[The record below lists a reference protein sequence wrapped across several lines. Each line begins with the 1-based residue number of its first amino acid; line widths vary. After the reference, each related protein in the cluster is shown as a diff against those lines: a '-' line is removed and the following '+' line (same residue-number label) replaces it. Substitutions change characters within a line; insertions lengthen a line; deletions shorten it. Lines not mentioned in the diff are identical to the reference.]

1 MTSGGLRART
11 HVRLVRQS
19 RWRVALPASL
29 VVGGLLAVLA
39 TDAYLSNER
48 AAYLRLENRLV
59 RLANQANSIG
69 EPGSYLVFDERGHL
83 LSKAPL
89 PIAETGEAF
98 QILRAEGL
106 GTVAALRMSFTS
118 SGPHVVALTAQHE
131 LNALRD
137 VRRTLVTLT
146 LAAALVALVA
156 GYALAGVALRPLD
169 DAVRERSEFVALV
182 SHQLRTPLAIV
193 RTSAELAR
201 DARAVTPDEAM
212 GTILRQA
219 ERMEGLTSRLT
230 ELARAES
237 VPRSGGA
244 SSDVAAAAAAVVSS
258 IRLQAER
265 SGVTVRADVP
275 PSLQVRAEP
284 AETAEMLGAVLEN
297 AVKFSHPGG
306 VVVTLRAW
314 PEGARAV
321 IEVVDHGRGIAP
333 EDLPFVAEPF
343 FQGRHARGGYGLG
356 LAIVRAIAERRGGRI
371 SVASAPGQ
379 GTTVRVI
386 LPLHRS
392 VPSPFIARLL
402 GCRRATT

>member
-1 MTSGGLRART
+1 MTSGGLRAQT
-11 HVRLVRQS
+11 HVRLVRRS

-59 RLANQANSIG
+59 RLANQVNSIG

-83 LSKAPL
+83 LSTAPL
-89 PIAETGEAF
+89 PIVETGEAF

-118 SGPHVVALTAQHE
+118 NGPHVVALTAQHE
-131 LNALRD
+131 LHTLGD
-137 VRRTLVTLT
+137 VRRALVTLT

-169 DAVRERSEFVALV
+169 DAVRERREFVALV

-201 DARAVTPDEAM
+201 DAKAVTPDEAM
-212 GTILRQA
+212 RTILKQA
-219 ERMEGLTSRLT
+219 DRMEGLTSRLS
-230 ELARAES
+230 ELARVES
-237 VPRSGGA
+237 VPRSSA
-244 SSDVAAAAAAVVSS
+244 VSADVAAAVAAVVSS
-258 IRLQAER
+258 MRVLAEPT
-265 SGVTVRADVP
+265 GVAVLADVP
-275 PSLQVRAEP
+275 PSLHVRAEP
-284 AETAEMLGAVLEN
+284 AEITEMLGAVLDN

-306 VVVTLRAW
+306 VVALRAW
-314 PEGARAV
+314 AEGGRAV

-333 EDLPFVAEPF
+333 GDLAYVAEPF
-343 FQGRHARGGYGLG
+343 FQGRQARGGYGLG

-371 SVASAPGQ
+371 SVTSAPGQ
-379 GTTVRVI
+379 GTTVRVV
-386 LPLHRS
+386 LPLHR
-392 VPSPFIARLL
+392 PAPAPFIAPLM
-402 GCRRATT
+402 GHRRATT

>member
-98 QILRAEGL
+98 QIVRADGL

-131 LNALRD
+131 LHALGD

-193 RTSAELAR
+193 RTSAELAH
-201 DARAVTPDEAM
+201 DARVVTPDEAM
-212 GTILRQA
+212 RTILRQA
-219 ERMEGLTSRLT
+219 DRMEGLTSRLS

-237 VPRSGGA
+237 VPRSGAA
-244 SSDVAAAAAAVVSS
+244 SGDVAAAAATVVSS
-258 IRLQAER
+258 VRLLAEGT
-265 SGVTVRADVP
+265 GVTLHVDVP

-284 AETAEMLGAVLEN
+284 AEIAEMLGAVLDN

-306 VVVTLRAW
+306 VVRLRAQA
-314 PEGARAV
+314 EGGRAV
-321 IEVVDHGRGIAP
+321 IEIVDHGDGIAAD
-333 EDLPFVAEPF
+333 DLSLVSEPF

-379 GTTVRVI
+379 GTAVRVI

-392 VPSPFIARLL
+392 VPAPFIARLL
-402 GCRRATT
+402 GYRRATT

>member
-19 RWRVALPASL
+19 RWRVAVPASL

-39 TDAYLSNER
+39 TDAYLSDER

-83 LSKAPL
+83 LSTTPL
-89 PIAETGEAF
+89 PVAETGEAF
-98 QILRAEGL
+98 QILHADGL

-131 LNALRD
+131 LRVLGD
-137 VRRTLVTLT
+137 VRRALVALT

-193 RTSAELAR
+193 RTSADLAQ
-201 DARAVTPDEAM
+201 DAKAVTPDEAM
-212 GTILRQA
+212 RTILRQA
-219 ERMEGLTSRLT
+219 ERMEGLTARLS

-237 VPRSGGA
+237 VPRSGAA
-244 SSDVAAAAAAVVSS
+244 STDVAAAVAAVVSS
-258 IRLQAER
+258 TRPSAER
-265 SGVTVRADVP
+265 SGVAVYADVP
-275 PSLQVRAEP
+275 PSLQVRADS
-284 AETAEMLGAVLEN
+284 AEMAEMLGAVLEN

-306 VVVTLRAW
+306 VVTLRAW
-314 PEGARAV
+314 AEGGRAE
-321 IEVVDHGRGIAP
+321 IEVVDHGGGIAA

-371 SVASAPGQ
+371 SIASPPGQ

-386 LPLHRS
+386 LPLQRRA
-392 VPSPFIARLL
+392 PPPFLARLL
-402 GCRRATT
+402 GYHRATT

>member
-1 MTSGGLRART
+1 MTSGGLRAQT
-11 HVRLVRQS
+11 HVRLLRRS

-59 RLANQANSIG
+59 RLATQASSIG

-83 LSKAPL
+83 LSTAPL
-89 PIAETGEAF
+89 PIAETGDAF
-98 QILRAEGL
+98 QLLRAEGL

-118 SGPHVVALTAQHE
+118 NGPHVVALTAQHE
-131 LNALRD
+131 LQALGD
-137 VRRTLVTLT
+137 IRTALVTLT
-146 LAAALVALVA
+146 LVAALLALVA

-169 DAVRERSEFVALV
+169 DAVRERQEFVALV

-201 DARAVTPDEAM
+201 DARAVTPVEAM
-212 GTILRQA
+212 RTILRQA
-219 ERMEGLTSRLT
+219 DRMEGLTSRLS

-237 VPRSGGA
+237 VPRSNTVSA
-244 SSDVAAAAAAVVSS
+244 DIAAAAATVASS
-258 IRLQAER
+258 IPVLAER
-265 SGVTVRADVP
+265 TGVAVRVDVP
-275 PSLQVRAEP
+275 LSLQVRAEP
-284 AETAEMLGAVLEN
+284 AETTEMLGAVLDN

-306 VVVTLRAW
+306 VVTLRAW
-314 PEGARAV
+314 AEGGRAV
-321 IEVVDHGRGIAP
+321 IEVVDQGGGISA

-356 LAIVRAIAERRGGRI
+356 LAIVRAIAERRGGQI

-379 GTTVRVI
+379 GTAVRVI
-386 LPLHRS
+386 LPLQRRA
-392 VPSPFIARLL
+392 PAPFLAWLL
-402 GCRRATT
+402 GYHRATT